1 MRHQYPG
8 YLDRP
13 SFGDRDVTVGDD
25 LGNLVRATCRAELAA
40 ADHRHR

>member
-13 SFGDRDVTVGDD
+13 SFGDLDATVGDD
-25 LGNLVRATCRAELAA
+25 PGNPVGPPCGAEPAA
-40 ADHRHR
+40 ADHRYR